1 MDKDNLSYQFKQL
14 GSYMATGASLD
25 ELGVSVEEVEGS
37 SKYASSSSSSKVA
50 DHSTDRSLAK
60 LASNLMKH
68 FATSDDSVSSVICL
82 EKTASTNDESWSR
95 HDDEVVDTITKVAI
109 APLVAPVVAGGIT
122 LGTSFLANA
131 PKLLS
136 LGIPVVGSA
145 GGRTLAAGEKSINED
160 DLDTELLK
168 AKIIKYRILTAQL
181 DRELNKRFMKQD
193 SDDKHFVEIA

>member
-14 GSYMATGASLD
+14 GSYMATGASLE
-25 ELGVSVEEVEGS
+25 ELGISVEES
-37 SKYASSSSSSKVA
+37 PKYASSSTIA
-50 DHSTDRSLAK
+50 DHNTDRALAK
-60 LASNLMKH
+60 LASNLMKQ
-68 FATSDDSVSSVICL
+68 FSPECSSSSIICL

-109 APLVAPVVAGGIT
+109 APLVAPMVAGGIT

-145 GGRTLAAGEKSINED
+145 GGKTLAAGERSINED